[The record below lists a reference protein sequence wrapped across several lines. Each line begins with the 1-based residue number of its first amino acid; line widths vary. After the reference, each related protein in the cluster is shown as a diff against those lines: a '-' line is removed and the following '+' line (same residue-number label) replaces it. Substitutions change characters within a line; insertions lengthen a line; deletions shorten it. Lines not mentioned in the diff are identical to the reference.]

1 MFQVSDFEQMIS
13 AQTRQN
19 PAVSVKGSPS
29 RIDPPHKDRLLSV
42 AHTDPL
48 DQQARLARTEELLL
62 GLQSEQELDQV
73 VSEFLSTNKMGGVET
88 DNAEGPLSMSAI
100 GSDMTNDSVMPSVMP
115 SLNQIAADVVGY
127 LQSIFCDIME
137 VLQLAC

>member
-1 MFQVSDFEQMIS
+1 MLTGHSL
-13 AQTRQN
+13 QN
-19 PAVSVKGSPS
+19 AAMSVKGSPS

-42 AHTDPL
+42 ALTDPL
-48 DQQARLARTEELLL
+48 DQAARLARTEELLL

-73 VSEFLSTNKMGGVET
+73 VSEFLSTNKMGGAKT

-100 GSDMTNDSVMPSVMP
+100 GSDMTNDSVVP
-115 SLNQIAADVVGY
+115 SLNQIPADVVGY

-137 VLQLAC
+137 VLQLPC